1 MNGKK
6 VLVTGGFGNLG
17 SYIVKYLVELDY
29 EVTIL
34 TRKEK
39 YKFENLK
46 YKVVEC
52 DITNLEELKSKL
64 NYDFDFCVHCASFN
78 EFFLENY
85 AKKAL
90 EINTLGTRNLLEV
103 LNLKDLK
110 NFIYFSTFHVYGL
123 NSGFIDEMT
132 IANPKNDYASTHLF
146 AEYYIKQFGYTHNLK
161 YTILR
166 LTNSYGCPINKD
178 TDKWYLVLNDLVKM
192 AFEKNKIVLN
202 SNGKAK
208 RDFIYM
214 SDVVTILDKVLKI
227 EATNEIYNLSSNQTF
242 TILEIANIVRD
253 VYAYRFKKSIRV
265 SINEKDN
272 TIYERLEVKN
282 DKLKNLLNF
291 NVTQSLKEEIEK
303 IFYLL
308 EKNEDN

>member
-6 VLVTGGFGNLG
+6 VLITGGFGNLG
-17 SYIVKYLVELDY
+17 SYIVKHLINLNY

-34 TRKEK
+34 TRREK
-39 YKFENLK
+39 YKLENLK

-52 DITNLEELKSKL
+52 DITILEELRLKL

-85 AKKAL
+85 PKKAL

-132 IANPKNDYASTHLF
+132 VTNPKNDYASTHLF
-146 AEYYIKQFGYTHNLK
+146 AEYYVKQFGYTHNLK

-166 LTNSYGCPINKD
+166 LTNSYGYPIYKD

-214 SDVVTILDKVLKI
+214 GDVANIVDKLLKV
-227 EATNEIYNLSSNQTF
+227 ETTNEIYNLSAGKTYEIIDLAKKVQIIYRKRYNKDIELKINQNDLTKCGD
-242 TILEIANIVRD
+242 L
-253 VYAYRFKKSIRV
+253 Y
-265 SINEKDN
+265 
-272 TIYERLEVKN
+272 VKN
-282 DKLKNLLNF
+282 IKLK
-291 NVTQSLKEEIEK
+291 SLVNYEIDEERIDKEIEEI
-303 IFYLL
+303 FNLL
-308 EKNEDN
+308 EKV

>member
-17 SYIVKYLVELDY
+17 SYIVKHLINLNY

-34 TRKEK
+34 TRREK
-39 YKFENLK
+39 YKLENLK

-52 DITNLEELKSKL
+52 DITILEELRLKL

-78 EFFLENY
+78 EFFVENY
-85 AKKAL
+85 SKKAL
-90 EINTLGTRNLLEV
+90 EINSLGTRNLLEV

-132 IANPKNDYASTHLF
+132 VTNPKNDYASTHLF
-146 AEYYIKQFGYTHNLK
+146 AEYYVKQFGYTHNLK

-166 LTNSYGCPINKD
+166 LTNSYGCPMYKD

-202 SNGKAK
+202 SNGEAK

-214 SDVVTILDKVLKI
+214 GDVATIVDKVLKV
-227 EATNEIYNLSSNQTF
+227 ETTNEIYNLSTGKTYEIIDLAKKVQIIYSKRYNKDIELKINQSDLTKYDD
-242 TILEIANIVRD
+242 LYVRNI
-253 VYAYRFKKSIRV
+253 KLKSLV
-265 SINEKDN
+265 NYEINE
-272 TIYERLEVKN
+272 ERI
-282 DKLKNLLNF
+282 DK
-291 NVTQSLKEEIEK
+291 EIEK
-303 IFYLL
+303 IFSLL
-308 EKNEDN
+308 EKV

>member
-17 SYIVKYLVELDY
+17 SYIVKHLINLNY

-34 TRKEK
+34 TRREK
-39 YKFENLK
+39 YKLENLK

-52 DITNLEELKSKL
+52 DITILEELRLKL

-85 AKKAL
+85 SKKAL

-103 LNLKDLK
+103 LNLKGLK
-110 NFIYFSTFHVYGL
+110 NFVYFSTFHVYGL

-132 IANPKNDYASTHLF
+132 VTNPKNDYASTHLF
-146 AEYYIKQFGYTHNLK
+146 AEYYVKQFGYTHNLK

-166 LTNSYGCPINKD
+166 LTNSYGCPMYKD

-192 AFEKNKIVLN
+192 AFKKNKIVLN

-214 SDVVTILDKVLKI
+214 GDVATIVDKVLKV
-227 EATNEIYNLSSNQTF
+227 ETTNEIYNLSTGKTYEIIDLAKKVQIIYSKRYNKDIELKINQSDLTKYDD
-242 TILEIANIVRD
+242 LYVRNI
-253 VYAYRFKKSIRV
+253 KLKSLV
-265 SINEKDN
+265 NYEINE
-272 TIYERLEVKN
+272 ERI
-282 DKLKNLLNF
+282 DK
-291 NVTQSLKEEIEK
+291 EIEK
-303 IFYLL
+303 IFNLL
-308 EKNEDN
+308 EKV

>member
-6 VLVTGGFGNLG
+6 VLITGGFGNLG
-17 SYIVKYLVELDY
+17 SYIVKHLLNMNY

-34 TRKEK
+34 TRREK

-52 DITNLEELKSKL
+52 DITNLEELKLKL

-85 AKKAL
+85 PKKAL

-103 LNLKDLK
+103 LSLKDFK

-132 IANPKNDYASTHLF
+132 VANPKNDYASTHLF
-146 AEYYIKQFGYTHNLK
+146 AEYYVKQFGYTHNLR

-166 LTNSYGCPINKD
+166 LTNSYGCPIYKD

-214 SDVVTILDKVLKI
+214 GDVANIVDKLLKV
-227 EATNEIYNLSSNQTF
+227 ETTNEIYNLSAGKTYEIIDLAKKVQIIYRKRYNKDIELKINQNDLTKCGD
-242 TILEIANIVRD
+242 L
-253 VYAYRFKKSIRV
+253 Y
-265 SINEKDN
+265 
-272 TIYERLEVKN
+272 VKN
-282 DKLKNLLNF
+282 IKLK
-291 NVTQSLKEEIEK
+291 SLVNYEIDEERIDKEIEEI
-303 IFYLL
+303 FNLL
-308 EKNEDN
+308 EKV

>member
-6 VLVTGGFGNLG
+6 VLITGGFGNLG
-17 SYIVKYLVELDY
+17 SYIVKHLLNMNY

-34 TRKEK
+34 TRREK

-52 DITNLEELKSKL
+52 DITNLEELKLKL
-64 NYDFDFCVHCASFN
+64 NYNFDFCVHCASFN

-85 AKKAL
+85 PKKAL

-103 LNLKDLK
+103 LNLKDFK

-132 IANPKNDYASTHLF
+132 VANPKNDYASTHLF
-146 AEYYIKQFGYTHNLK
+146 AEYYVKQFGYTHNLR

-166 LTNSYGCPINKD
+166 LTNSYGCPIYKD

-214 SDVVTILDKVLKI
+214 GDVANIVDKLLKV
-227 EATNEIYNLSSNQTF
+227 ETTNEIYNLSAGKTYEIIDLAKKVQIIYRKRYNKDIELKINQNDLTKCGD
-242 TILEIANIVRD
+242 L
-253 VYAYRFKKSIRV
+253 Y
-265 SINEKDN
+265 
-272 TIYERLEVKN
+272 VKN
-282 DKLKNLLNF
+282 IKLK
-291 NVTQSLKEEIEK
+291 SLVNYEIDEERIDKEIEEI
-303 IFYLL
+303 FNLL
-308 EKNEDN
+308 EKV

>member
-17 SYIVKYLVELDY
+17 SYIVKHLLNMNY

-34 TRKEK
+34 TRREK

-85 AKKAL
+85 SKKAL

-132 IANPKNDYASTHLF
+132 VTNPKNDYASTHLF
-146 AEYYIKQFGYTHNLK
+146 AEYYVKQFGYTHNLK

-166 LTNSYGCPINKD
+166 LTNSYGCPMYKD

-192 AFEKNKIVLN
+192 AFEKEKIILN
-202 SNGKAK
+202 SNGKSK

-214 SDVVTILDKVLKI
+214 GDVATIVDKVLKI
-227 EATNEIYNLSSNQTF
+227 ETTNEIYNLSAGKTYEIIDLAKKVQIIYRKRYNKDIELKINQNDLTKYGD
-242 TILEIANIVRD
+242 LYVKNI
-253 VYAYRFKKSIRV
+253 KLKSLINYE
-265 SINEKDN
+265 INEE
-272 TIYERLEVKN
+272 II
-282 DKLKNLLNF
+282 DKEI
-291 NVTQSLKEEIEK
+291 EEI
-303 IFYLL
+303 FNLL
-308 EKNEDN
+308 EKV